1 MSPWTT
7 NAGRCLAFGLLSLLA
22 GTLLFAAYAYQQL
35 HRPLVLPAGASIYE
49 VAPGTSLAAVT
60 ADLAEQGTVMVP
72 AWLYR
77 LYARLTQ
84 AEGSLK
90 AGEFELRPGMNG
102 RELLHLLRR
111 GQVVQRQIT
120 FPEGWRFSE
129 WRALLAQQPAIRQT
143 TAGLQDSAVMA
154 LVSDAEINPEGQFF
168 PDTYHYTKGESDLAI
183 LRRAH
188 LRMTAALQLAWQHR
202 ADHTLGSAYEA
213 LILASIV
220 EKETGFSPDRGKIA
234 GVFVNRLRAG
244 MRLQTDPT
252 VIYGIDE
259 FDGDLTRQHLRQPGA
274 YNTYLNKGLPPTP
287 ICNPG
292 QAAIDAV
299 LNPQAVS
306 YLYFVAKGDGHS
318 YFSTTLAEHNQ
329 AVRRFQ
335 KRPQQ
340 GRAAA
345 SPASSA
351 SSSASGSASNS
362 ATSSA
367 ANNNKASASATGDA
381 QQ

>member
-1 MSPWTT
+1 MSRIRTG
-7 NAGRCLAFGLLSLLA
+7 AAKLLAVGVLTLLA
-22 GTLLFAAYAYQQL
+22 GILLFAGYAHRQL
-35 HRPLVLPAGASIYE
+35 DQPLVLPAGPSIYE
-49 VAPGTSLAAVT
+49 VAPGTSLSAVT
-60 ADLAEQGTVMVP
+60 ADLVARGTVLVP

-77 LYARLTQ
+77 LYAQLSQ
-84 AEGSLK
+84 SEGSLK
-90 AGEFELRPGMNG
+90 AGEFELLPGMNG

-120 FPEGWRFSE
+120 FPEGWRFSQ
-129 WRALLAQQPAIRQT
+129 WRELLAQQPAIQQT
-143 TAGLQDSAVMA
+143 ITGLSGPAVMA
-154 LVSDAEINPEGQFF
+154 LLGDAKVDPEGQFF
-168 PDTYHYTKGESDLAI
+168 PDTYHYTKGESDRAI

-188 LRMTAALQLAWQHR
+188 RRMTEALRVAWQGR
-202 ADHTLGSAYEA
+202 ADDTLASPYEA

-252 VIYGIDE
+252 VIYGVED
-259 FDGDLTRQHLRQPGA
+259 FDGNLTRKHLREPSA

-292 QAAIDAV
+292 RQAIDAV
-299 LNPQAVS
+299 LNPEAVS
-306 YLYFVAKGDGHS
+306 FLYFVAKGDGHS

-329 AVRRFQ
+329 AVMRFQ
-335 KRPQQ
+335 KNPYKA
-340 GRAAA
+340 RAAA
-345 SPASSA
+345 VPASSSD
-351 SSSASGSASNS
+351 SSKKTQPSL
-362 ATSSA
+362 
-367 ANNNKASASATGDA
+367 TGDT